1 LMAKAWPLRSGD
13 CLAGIA
19 AANER
24 ERVAAQTVLADVPLA
39 RFLREPLIDH
49 DRDEVTRLIFDEHD
63 ENAFAPV
70 RDLTVGA
77 FREWLLRYETTTE
90 ILSALA
96 PGLTPEM
103 IAAVSKICRNQ
114 DLILIAAKCR
124 VVTKFR

>member
-1 LMAKAWPLRSGD
+1 MPADYATTLRGTRYGFASLRELMAKASPLRSGD

-49 DRDEVTRLIFDEHD
+49 DRDEVTRLILDEHD

-77 FREWLLRYETTTE
+77 FREW
-90 ILSALA
+90 
-96 PGLTPEM
+96 
-103 IAAVSKICRNQ
+103 
-114 DLILIAAKCR
+114 
-124 VVTKFR
+124 